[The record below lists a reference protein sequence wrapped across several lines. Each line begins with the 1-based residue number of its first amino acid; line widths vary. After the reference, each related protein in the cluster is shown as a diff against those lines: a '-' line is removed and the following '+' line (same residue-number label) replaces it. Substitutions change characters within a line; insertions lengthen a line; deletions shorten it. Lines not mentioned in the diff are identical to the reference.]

1 MYIAARGKSLAW
13 PILAITL
20 FLSLLSVIILQGVAA
35 ESAYYSHTF
44 GSFSILPASWTIN
57 NSYLFSNF
65 ESSYLGIKEKLSQGV
80 LKPEVHE
87 AQRNQYIVS
96 LNSGSSDEQT
106 QAYMEINKDVRS
118 WTLFDSKDRQYQ
130 LEMTQDEY
138 ANNVDSLA
146 RPANT

>member
-13 PILAITL
+13 PLLAITL

-35 ESAYYSHTF
+35 ESAYYSHTL

-57 NSYLFSNF
+57 NNDLFSNF
-65 ESSYLGIKEKLSQGV
+65 ESSYLSIKGKLSQGI

-87 AQRNQYIVS
+87 ARHQYTVS
-96 LNSGSSDEQT
+96 LNSESADEQT

-118 WTLFDSKDRQYQ
+118 WTLFDSKGRQ
-130 LEMTQDEY
+130 
-138 ANNVDSLA
+138 
-146 RPANT
+146 